1 MSLFS
6 RRRRREEPEVVTEGE
21 TGVEVGTESD
31 TEADATAGEG
41 RPEHGPWDSAQVPE
55 RGNRID
61 VGALWIPP
69 RPGMALRLEMD
80 KSAARVVG
88 VNVGL
93 LGSALQVQAFA
104 APRTTG
110 IWDELRQEIAASVT
124 RQDGTADEVT
134 GPFGTELLARLPVRA
149 PDGRTGHRPA
159 RFLGVD
165 GPRWFLRGVL
175 TGRAAVDPEAAAD
188 LEAVFGDVV
197 VIRGSEARAPRDLL
211 PLHPPGRGPVPEVAD
226 AEPVA
231 PDLLA
236 RGPEITEIR

>member
-6 RRRRREEPEVVTEGE
+6 RRRKSGEEPQVVTEGE
-21 TGVEVGTESD
+21 VGTGSESAPED
-31 TEADATAGEG
+31 SHDQQ
-41 RPEHGPWDSAQVPE
+41 RPEHGPWDATQVPE

-61 VGALWIPP
+61 LGALWIPP

-80 KSAARVVG
+80 KSAARVVA
-88 VNVGL
+88 VNLGL
-93 LGSALQVQAFA
+93 QGSALQVQAFA

-165 GPRWFLRGVL
+165 GPRWFLRAVL

-211 PLHPPGRGPVPEVAD
+211 PLHPPGRGPVPAVAD
-226 AEPVA
+226 AQPAV

-236 RGPEITEIR
+236 RGPEITETR